1 MLPVIL
7 FIFSLILLW
16 IIQKKVLKG
25 LDIPG
30 PKGVPIFGNAF
41 ELSSQTPY
49 VQLHKWSKKYGGVF
63 KIQIFNEEIV
73 VLNEN
78 DAVREALLSEDFAG
92 RPYSWRT
99 NFSTPGGYK
108 DIAFRDSSQGW
119 KKLRKIAHRG
129 LKQFGDG
136 MGRIAVLASDDI
148 QDCIMRFKSNGET
161 PFDPREAVEKC
172 LANIMSSLLVGER
185 IDESSEDYHSVRFIV
200 ESDKRIAPSG
210 PGAELDMFPWLRFF
224 GNESYKILKETVVK
238 RNKLFSSWMEKT
250 EYKINLHSDESRS
263 VCEVLQ
269 QHHKQGDIT
278 KDEVYG
284 VLQDLLIAGIAT
296 TSTTLKAFL
305 LILVNKPDV
314 QKKIQAE
321 IDDVIGDGRLPT
333 FADRH
338 NMPYSQ
344 AAVLEILRY
353 STTTTLSVPHKT
365 LCDTS
370 VGGYKVPSGTMVLM
384 NLWALHHDEKYFD
397 EPYEFKVERFLDDNG
412 KCLSAHERKSFLPFG
427 IGKRE
432 CLGEAMAK
440 LRMFLFITSLL
451 QKLDILPEDKNN
463 PPDPDPTKFEYSIS
477 NLPGPFN
484 IVVKDRENEQ

>member
-16 IIQKKVLKG
+16 IIQKVLKR

-49 VQLHKWSKKYGGVF
+49 DQLHKWSKKYGGVF

-78 DAVREALLSEDFAG
+78 DVVREALLSEDFAG
-92 RPYSWRT
+92 RPYSWRL
-99 NFSTPGGYK
+99 NFFTPGGDK
-108 DIAFRDSSQGW
+108 DIGFRDLSHGW
-119 KKLRKIAHRG
+119 KKVRKIAHRG

-136 MGRIAVLASDDI
+136 MDRIALLASDEI
-148 QDCIMRFKSNGET
+148 QDCIMRFKSNGDT
-161 PFDPREAVEKC
+161 PFDPRETVVNC
-172 LANIMSSLLVGER
+172 IANIMSSLLVGER
-185 IDESSEDYHSVRFIV
+185 IDENSDDFHSVHFMV
-200 ESDKRIAPSG
+200 EIGKSLAPSG
-210 PGAELDMFPWLRFF
+210 PGAELDTFPWLRFF
-224 GNESYKILKETVVK
+224 GNETFKTLKEFVVK
-238 RNKLFSSWMEKT
+238 RDKLFSSWMKKAENKLSLPSEK
-250 EYKINLHSDESRS
+250 SRS
-263 VCEVLQ
+263 VSEVLQ
-269 QHHKQGDIT
+269 QHYEQGDIT
-278 KDEVYG
+278 RDEVFG
-284 VLQDLLIAGIAT
+284 VMQNLLLAGIIT
-296 TSTTLKAFL
+296 TSTTLEAFL

-338 NMPYSQ
+338 NMPYSE

-353 STTTTLSVPHKT
+353 STTTTLSLPHKT

-370 VGGYKVPSGTMVLM
+370 VGGYKVPCGTMVWM

-397 EPYEFKVERFLDDNG
+397 EPYEFKVERFLDDDG
-412 KCLSAHERKSFLPFG
+412 KLLSAYERKSFLPFG

-440 LRMFLFITSLL
+440 LRMFLFVTSLL

-463 PPDPDPTKFEYSIS
+463 PPDPDPTKFVHGLT
-477 NLPGPFN
+477 NLPGQFN
-484 IVVKDRENEQ
+484 IVVKERK